1 MSPSTEAQKRAQQ
14 KYRSSKA
21 ELTITMEKSV
31 KAALAKAAE
40 EEGLATSRLVVRLIE
55 DFLKRRG

>member
-31 KAALAKAAE
+31 KAALIEAAGKGTIGGKE
-40 EEGLATSRLVVRLIE
+40 IE
-55 DFLKRRG
+55 

>member
-21 ELTITMEKSV
+21 ELTIKMEKSV
-31 KAALAKAAE
+31 KAALIEAAK
-40 EEGLATSRLVVRLIE
+40 EEGLPTSRLVVRLIV